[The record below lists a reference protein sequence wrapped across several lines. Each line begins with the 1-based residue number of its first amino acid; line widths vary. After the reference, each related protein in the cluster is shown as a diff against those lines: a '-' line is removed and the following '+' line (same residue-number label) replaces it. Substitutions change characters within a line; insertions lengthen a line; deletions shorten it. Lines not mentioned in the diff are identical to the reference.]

1 MLSHVIK
8 IDKRK
13 HIVSHKSLRLLNYRS
28 ILHIKEDYY
37 IIICSIHFLSSCI
50 KMIILVSRNIIET
63 RQM

>member
-8 IDKRK
+8 VNKRK
-13 HIVSHKSLRLLNYRS
+13 HIVPYELEIAKLQN
-28 ILHIKEDYY
+28 ILYIKDYY

-50 KMIILVSRNIIET
+50 KIVILVSRNIIET

>member
-1 MLSHVIK
+1 MLSHEIK

-13 HIVSHKSLRLLNYRS
+13 HIVSHMSLRLLNYRS

-37 IIICSIHFLSSCI
+37 IIIHFLSSCI